1 MDKGEIEG
9 IKKLAVIIIVI
20 AVLFIAIP
28 LYASTPVKISK
39 SALSFLGLG
48 DEETKE
54 NNDKAI
60 SWFNQFK
67 KDLVKCSEYQ
77 DDNCLCDVPMTEFS
91 NEYLL
96 SISKEDLK
104 IEAVND
110 GNKITLVNGDIENAA
125 CYYYGGKFFLTDFLP
140 INFDANGAYIKEI
153 GANKNIRLL
162 SKDNLF
168 KKTGNLCF
176 IAEGEV
182 NLPEKCV
189 NRKV

>member
-67 KDLVKCSEYQ
+67 KDL
-77 DDNCLCDVPMTEFS
+77 
-91 NEYLL
+91 
-96 SISKEDLK
+96 
-104 IEAVND
+104 
-110 GNKITLVNGDIENAA
+110 GNAL
-125 CYYYGGKFFLTDFLP
+125 
-140 INFDANGAYIKEI
+140 
-153 GANKNIRLL
+153 NIRMIIVYAMLL
-162 SKDNLF
+162 
-168 KKTGNLCF
+168 
-176 IAEGEV
+176 
-182 NLPEKCV
+182 
-189 NRKV
+189 